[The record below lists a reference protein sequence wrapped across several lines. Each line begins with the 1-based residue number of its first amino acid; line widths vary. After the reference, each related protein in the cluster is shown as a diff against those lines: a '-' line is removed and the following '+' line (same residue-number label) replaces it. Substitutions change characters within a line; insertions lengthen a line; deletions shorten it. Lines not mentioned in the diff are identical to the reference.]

1 MDSDFISTILK
12 PLNLEE
18 KTGYKNL
25 SVFGGFDKFVLS
37 FLEKALEADELDNE
51 LYDRAVKNINSYLSS
66 STVERKIIVQELK
79 DILNLST
86 KNKKTL
92 KEPPKTIKSK
102 QEICEKIKIKTNH
115 NLSLDSDIQYAKG
128 VGPSLGSRLKYM
140 GYFTIA
146 DLFALYPRRYED
158 RTSSKKIS
166 ELTDGEFVS
175 ISAWVL
181 SKRDQ
186 KIRRNLTI
194 SKVTVTDSSR
204 YPLLLTFFNQPYK
217 MKSLTNGTKINIF
230 GKVEFKNEGWTIQ
243 NPDIELEEDGESL
256 LKINAIYPLSE
267 NLSQK
272 TIKRVIKTNLDIY
285 SDLFVEFLPSE
296 IINKRN
302 LISYR
307 EAVNL
312 IHQPE
317 NFEDIEKAKK
327 RLAYDE
333 LFLFQLKLLLFR
345 NNRRKI
351 LKNRHYSVSLELLEK
366 FQKCIPFKLTNAQL
380 RCIKE
385 IMFDLSSPYAMNRLI
400 QGDVGSGKT
409 VVAVAGIFFA
419 VESGFQTVIMAPT
432 EILAIQHFK
441 KFSQYLGYYG
451 INTELL
457 TGSTKKKDRE
467 YILSGLKDGTIKVV
481 VGTHALIQEGVEFK
495 NLAFTVVDEQHRFG
509 VMQRT
514 ALQQKGVNADNI
526 VMTATPIPRTLSMT
540 LYGDLNISIIDEL
553 PPNRK
558 VIKSYFKQLD
568 KLPEVCKYIKEEI
581 KKGRQAYIV
590 CPLIDESDKI
600 EAKSAIETAE
610 ELKNGVFSDLKV
622 SLLHG
627 KMKPSEKENIM
638 DDFRKNKTDVLI
650 STTVIEVGVDV
661 PNATIMV
668 IMNSER
674 FGLAQLHQLRGRIG
688 RGSFESI
695 CFFVGNIKSQD
706 GFERMKTMVKET
718 DGFKIAEKDLELRGP
733 GDFCGTKQH
742 GLPMFRL
749 ADLTHDL
756 VLMQMAREDA
766 GYILETNPEY
776 VERSDV
782 KSKMNML
789 TENFNE
795 IIN

>member
-351 LKNRHYSVSLELLEK
+351 LKNRHYSVNLELLEK